1 MGVIEKD
8 YFISI
13 LIMFSFLVPPKR
25 PVIKDVNG
33 EVLQRV
39 AGPYNL
45 GSRLILICES
55 EGG

>member
-1 MGVIEKD
+1 MV
-8 YFISI
+8 S
-13 LIMFSFLVPPKR
+13 LLVPPKR
-25 PVIKDVNG
+25 PVIKDING

-55 EGG
+55 EGGKYLILFLTIIF

>member
-1 MGVIEKD
+1 MI
-8 YFISI
+8 ILSI
-13 LIMFSFLVPPKR
+13 FTMIYLSVPPKR